1 MTPSSTRE
9 FGRSRRKY
17 ICGYRSP
24 GASLLLLTLDVET
37 LKFHVSKVQGK
48 GVVTTGKQW
57 TFVSYEVDKK
67 TIYVSD
73 PLPLTEREEDVAAL
87 IGVLRSWVRVPF
99 FLSTR

>member
-1 MTPSSTRE
+1 MTPSSTTE
-9 FGRSRRKY
+9 SGSSRRKCS
-17 ICGYRSP
+17 CGFRSP
-24 GASLLLLTLDVET
+24 GASLLLLTLDVEI
-37 LKFHVSKVQGK
+37 LILHISKVQGK

-57 TFVSYEVDKK
+57 TFVSDEVDKK

-73 PLPLTEREEDVAAL
+73 PLPLTKREEDITAL

>member
-1 MTPSSTRE
+1 M
-9 FGRSRRKY
+9 
-17 ICGYRSP
+17 CGCRSP
-24 GASLLLLTLDVET
+24 GASHLLSTLDVET
-37 LKFHVSKVQGK
+37 LTSHIRKLQGK

-87 IGVLRSWVRVPF
+87 IGVLRSWVRVP
-99 FLSTR
+99 LSLSIRWY

>member
-1 MTPSSTRE
+1 M
-9 FGRSRRKY
+9 
-17 ICGYRSP
+17 
-24 GASLLLLTLDVET
+24 TLDVEI
-37 LKFHVSKVQGK
+37 LILHISKVQGK

-67 TIYVSD
+67 TIHVSD

>member
-9 FGRSRRKY
+9 FGRSRRKCT
-17 ICGYRSP
+17 CGCKSP
-24 GASLLLLTLDVET
+24 GASLLLLTLDVEILT
-37 LKFHVSKVQGK
+37 LHIRKLHGK

-73 PLPLTEREEDVAAL
+73 PLPLTEREEDVATV
-87 IGVLRSWVRVPF
+87 IGVLRSWVRVPL
-99 FLSTR
+99 FLSIR